1 MIIECI
7 NCNKKFDVNSEL
19 IPNSGRTI
27 QCGSCNHVWFF
38 NPSDLRPI
46 VKTEIKTPKKIPIKP
61 KKINFEEK
69 NFKPPKKTK
78 IYSSKSTKENKK
90 NYELA
95 PYKSKPTFSLSKFL
109 SIIIVLI
116 ISFIAVLI
124 VIDTFKSP
132 IYRIFPGIEFIIFSL
147 FELLKDIKLF
157 IKDLI

>member
-1 MIIECI
+1 M
-7 NCNKKFDVNSEL
+7 
-19 IPNSGRTI
+19 T
-27 QCGSCNHVWFF
+27 
-38 NPSDLRPI
+38 
-46 VKTEIKTPKKIPIKP
+46 KKIFNLK
-61 KKINFEEK
+61 
-69 NFKPPKKTK
+69 KKTK

-157 IKDLI
+157 IKDLV

>member
-1 MIIECI
+1 MII
-7 NCNKKFDVNSEL
+7 NCPCGEKKFEIDSNL
-19 IPNSGRTI
+19 IPEKGRTL
-27 QCGSCNHVWFF
+27 QCGTCNHVWFF

-61 KKINFEEK
+61 KKINFDEK